1 MTPPKKRL
9 LFLTSRFP
17 FPLEK
22 GDKLRAYHLIREL
35 SQRFEVVL
43 FAISPEQIT
52 AAQRNALS
60 PYCHSIHCSVIPKL
74 QSAINLLVL
83 RKLPYQVAYFQ
94 SAKSFRDLEKVVQE
108 TTPEIVFCH
117 LIRMAEY
124 ARRIPAKVRVI
135 DYMDAFSK
143 GMERMHATAS
153 LWLKPF
159 VRREAAAVADYE
171 QKVFHDFRAH
181 FIISGQDREC
191 MPLVEKDRI
200 DIVPNGVDLSY
211 FHPIR
216 STRKYTVMF
225 NGHMAYPPNIASAIF
240 TAKMIMPILRRSM
253 PEANL
258 LIAGAEPVRQ
268 IRNLES
274 SSIHVSGWMD
284 DIRTAFA
291 ESSVMVAP
299 MLISIGL
306 QNKILQAMAMGVPCV
321 ISTLANNAIG
331 ATPGKEV
338 LVADEPEEY
347 AAHIVRLCTDDA
359 MRESI
364 VRHAS
369 LFVNRQFSWEHGA
382 ALVTRK
388 IEKLLTTQA

>member
-9 LFLTSRFP
+9 LFLTSRYP

-35 SQRFEVVL
+35 SQHFEIVL

-52 AAQRNALS
+52 AVQLNALS
-60 PYCHSIHCSVIPKL
+60 PYCHSIHCSIIPKI
-74 QSAINLLVL
+74 QSALNLLVL

-94 SAKSFRDLEKVVQE
+94 SAKSFRELEQVILE
-108 TTPEIVFCH
+108 TNPEIVFCH
-117 LIRMAEY
+117 LIRMAEH

-143 GMERMHATAS
+143 GMERMHSTVS
-153 LWLKPF
+153 RWLKPF
-159 VRREAAAVADYE
+159 VRREAAAVAEYE
-171 QKVFHDFRAH
+171 QKVFHDFSAH
-181 FIISGQDREC
+181 FIISGQDKEC
-191 MPLVEKDRI
+191 MPIAEKDRI
-200 DIVPNGVDLSY
+200 VVVPNGVDSSY

-225 NGHMAYPPNIASAIF
+225 NGHMAYPPNITSALF
-240 TAKMIMPILRRSM
+240 TAKRIMPVLRKSM

-258 LIAGAEPVRQ
+258 LIAGAEPARQVRS
-268 IRNLES
+268 LES
-274 SSIHVSGWMD
+274 PFIHVSGWMD

-306 QNKILQAMAMGVPCV
+306 QNKILQAMAMGIPCV

-331 ATPGKEV
+331 ATPGKDV

-347 AAHIVRLCTDDA
+347 AEHIRKLCTDEVL
-359 MRESI
+359 RESL
-364 VRHAS
+364 VRNAS
-369 LFVNRQFSWEHGA
+369 AFVHRYFSWVQGS
-382 ALVTRK
+382 ALITRK
-388 IEKLLTTQA
+388 IERLLDNQS